1 MFPCIE
7 EILTLLKRSIVFYYF
22 NDIIEILM
30 CSVKLGGGEIMCSK
44 LKQITEKTIIVYLIY
59 FTNIRLNEGLATFRI
74 PA

>member
-1 MFPCIE
+1 
-7 EILTLLKRSIVFYYF
+7 
-22 NDIIEILM
+22 M

-44 LKQITEKTIIVYLIY
+44 LKQITEKTIIAYLIY